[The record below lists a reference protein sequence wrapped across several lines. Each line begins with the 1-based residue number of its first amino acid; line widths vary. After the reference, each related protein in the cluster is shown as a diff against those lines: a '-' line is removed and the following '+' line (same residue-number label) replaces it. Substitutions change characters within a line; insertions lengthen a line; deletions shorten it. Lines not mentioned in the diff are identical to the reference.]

1 MQIHGIP
8 VNLKLNST
16 VLMIA
21 SFVISV
27 LAGLILNLAG
37 AGRGV
42 YVILYSAGTAYL
54 KLLFLLALPIVFL
67 NLVSGVMQRLQ
78 LRSDGSSPARLWFF
92 HSIAVVGAAVLGL
105 AAGGIAGSAQ
115 IPAVFAGFSDFGLR
129 WLRPVVPWA
138 LLLSVLTG
146 AAAAK
151 IGPEGEEARRLFRSL
166 AEVFGYA
173 GTLLLRLLP
182 LGLFFLLCPVIGI
195 RGLAVLWPGVK
206 LVLVTAFCCAA
217 YGTLVYGYQLRHC
230 GKDCPA
236 HFLRNFKPVLLQA
249 FTACSSGSG
258 EGEALHSL
266 QRMGIAGEAG
276 RTAWLRWHAGI
287 RTSGRRFLCLDPAVL
302 AGGDETPGQRAVLRA
317 VSSFYAGAAA
327 ACCGSAADVRV
338 AAGRLPFGAQFG
350 CGGHGGVPGGQA
362 WLDEIKRAF
371 ADRVYLFAE
380 ALFVLLRIRFF
391 PAGPRSAGTGN
402 PFWRSRNAR

>member
-21 SFVISV
+21 SFIISV

-42 YVILYSAGTAYL
+42 YTMLYSVGMAYL

-92 HSIAVVGAAVLGL
+92 HSIAVTGAAVLGL

-115 IPAVFAGFSDFGLR
+115 IPAAFAGFSDFGLR
-129 WLRPVVPWA
+129 WFRPLVPWA
-138 LLLSVLTG
+138 MLLSVLTG

-182 LGLFFLLCPVIGI
+182 LGLFFLLCPMIGI

-276 RTAWLRWHAGI
+276 RTAWRCGKLLGKTGTVLYLGI
-287 RTSGRRFLCLDPAVL
+287 ACMLAVRYVGMPVSVLPGVGFFIWVLLFSL
-302 AGGDETPGQRAVLRA
+302 AGMKHRGSGLYCVLVLLFMLGLPLRA
-317 VSSFYAGAAA
+317 AVPLLMFEWLLDG
-327 ACCGSAADVRV
+327 CRSALNSV
-338 AAGRLPFGAQFG
+338 AAGTGTYL
-350 CGGHGGVPGGQA
+350 
-362 WLDEIKRAF
+362 
-371 ADRVYLFAE
+371 ADKL
-380 ALFVLLRIRFF
+380 
-391 PAGPRSAGTGN
+391 G
-402 PFWRSRNAR
+402 WMK

>member
-8 VNLKLNST
+8 VRLKLNST

-21 SFVISV
+21 SFVLSV
-27 LAGLILNLAG
+27 LAGLILNLVG

-42 YVILYSAGTAYL
+42 YMMLYTAGMAYL
-54 KLLFLLALPIVFL
+54 KLLFLLALPLVFL

-92 HSIAVVGAAVLGL
+92 HSVAVIGAAVLGL
-105 AAGGIAGSAQ
+105 AAGGIAGSSQ
-115 IPAVFAGFSDFGLR
+115 IPAAFAGFADFGLR
-129 WLRPVVPWA
+129 WFRPLVPWV
-138 LLLSVLTG
+138 LLLSVLAG

-166 AEVFGYA
+166 ADVSAFA

-182 LGLFFLLCPVIGI
+182 VGLFFLLCPMIGV

-206 LVLVTAFCCAA
+206 LVLVTAFCCIA

-266 QRMGIAGEAG
+266 QRMGVAGETGPA
-276 RTAWLRWHAGI
+276 AWRCGKLLGKTGTVLYLGI
-287 RTSGRRFLCLDPAVL
+287 ACMLAVRYVGMPVSVLPGVGFFVWVLLFSL
-302 AGGDETPGQRAVLRA
+302 AGMKYRGSGLYCVLVLLFMLGLPMRAA
-317 VSSFYAGAAA
+317 VPLLVFEWLLDGCRSALN
-327 ACCGSAADVRV
+327 SAA
-338 AAGRLPFGAQFG
+338 
-350 CGGHGGVPGGQA
+350 
-362 WLDEIKRAF
+362 
-371 ADRVYLFAE
+371 
-380 ALFVLLRIRFF
+380 
-391 PAGPRSAGTGN
+391 AGTGAYLADKLG
-402 PFWRSRNAR
+402 WMK

>member
-21 SFVISV
+21 SFIISV

-42 YVILYSAGTAYL
+42 YTMLYSVGMAYL

-92 HSIAVVGAAVLGL
+92 HSIAVTGAAVLGL

-115 IPAVFAGFSDFGLR
+115 IPAAFAGFSDFGLR
-129 WLRPVVPWA
+129 WFRPLVPWA
-138 LLLSVLTG
+138 MLLSVLTG

-166 AEVFGYA
+166 ADVFGYA

-182 LGLFFLLCPVIGI
+182 LGLFFLLCPMIGI

-249 FTACSSGSG
+249 FTACSSSSG

-276 RTAWLRWHAGI
+276 RTAWRCGKLLGKTGTVLYLGI
-287 RTSGRRFLCLDPAVL
+287 ACMLAVRYVGMPVSVLPGVGFFIWVLLFSL
-302 AGGDETPGQRAVLRA
+302 AGMKHRGSGLYCVLVLLFMLGLPLRA
-317 VSSFYAGAAA
+317 AVPLLMFEWLLDG
-327 ACCGSAADVRV
+327 CRSALNSV
-338 AAGRLPFGAQFG
+338 AAGTGAY
-350 CGGHGGVPGGQA
+350 
-362 WLDEIKRAF
+362 L
-371 ADRVYLFAE
+371 ADKL
-380 ALFVLLRIRFF
+380 
-391 PAGPRSAGTGN
+391 G
-402 PFWRSRNAR
+402 WMK

>member
-21 SFVISV
+21 SFIISV

-42 YVILYSAGTAYL
+42 YVMLYSVGMAYL

-78 LRSDGSSPARLWFF
+78 LRWFF
-92 HSIAVVGAAVLGL
+92 HSIAVIGAAVLGL
-105 AAGGIAGSAQ
+105 AAGSIAGSAQ

-129 WLRPVVPWA
+129 WLQPIVPWA

-146 AAAAK
+146 AAAVK

-166 AEVFGYA
+166 GDVSAYA

-182 LGLFFLLCPVIGI
+182 LGLFFLLCPMIGI

-206 LVLVTAFCCAA
+206 LALVTAFCCAA

-266 QRMGIAGEAG
+266 QRMGITVCSAWGLQEKRAG
-276 RTAWLRWHAGI
+276 R
-287 RTSGRRFLCLDPAVL
+287 P
-302 AGGDETPGQRAVLRA
+302 
-317 VSSFYAGAAA
+317 GAAENCWA
-327 ACCGSAADVRV
+327 
-338 AAGRLPFGAQFG
+338 
-350 CGGHGGVPGGQA
+350 
-362 WLDEIKRAF
+362 KRARCCIWELPVCWR
-371 ADRVYLFAE
+371 RVTLACRYP
-380 ALFVLLRIRFF
+380 RFR
-391 PAGPRSAGTGN
+391 ASVSLSGSCCSR
-402 PFWRSRNAR
+402 WRG

>member
-1 MQIHGIP
+1 M
-8 VNLKLNST
+8 
-16 VLMIA
+16 
-21 SFVISV
+21 
-27 LAGLILNLAG
+27 
-37 AGRGV
+37 
-42 YVILYSAGTAYL
+42 AYL

-115 IPAVFAGFSDFGLR
+115 TPAVFAGFSDFGLR

-146 AAAAK
+146 AAAVK

-166 AEVFGYA
+166 AEVFAYA

-182 LGLFFLLCPVIGI
+182 LGLFFLLCPMIGI

-206 LVLVTAFCCAA
+206 LALVTAFCCAA

-276 RTAWLRWHAGI
+276 RTAWRCGKLLGKTGTVLYLGI
-287 RTSGRRFLCLDPAVL
+287 ACMLAARYVGMSVSALPGVGFFVWILLFSL
-302 AGGDETPGQRAVLRA
+302 AGMKYRGSGLYCVLFLLFMLGLPLRA
-317 VSSFYAGAAA
+317 AVPLLMFEWLLDG
-327 ACCGSAADVRV
+327 CRSALNSV
-338 AAGRLPFGAQFG
+338 AAGTGAY
-350 CGGHGGVPGGQA
+350 
-362 WLDEIKRAF
+362 L
-371 ADRVYLFAE
+371 ADKL
-380 ALFVLLRIRFF
+380 
-391 PAGPRSAGTGN
+391 G
-402 PFWRSRNAR
+402 WMK

>member
-21 SFVISV
+21 SFIISV

-37 AGRGV
+37 TGRGV
-42 YVILYSAGTAYL
+42 YTMLYSVGMAYL

-92 HSIAVVGAAVLGL
+92 HSIAVTGAAVLGL

-115 IPAVFAGFSDFGLR
+115 IPAAFAGFSDFGLR
-129 WLRPVVPWA
+129 WFRPLVPWA
-138 LLLSVLTG
+138 MLLSVLTG

-166 AEVFGYA
+166 ADVFGYA

-182 LGLFFLLCPVIGI
+182 LGLFFLLCPMIGI

-276 RTAWLRWHAGI
+276 RTAWRCGKLLGKTGTVLYLGI
-287 RTSGRRFLCLDPAVL
+287 ACMLAVRYVGMPVSVLPGVGFFIWVLLFSL
-302 AGGDETPGQRAVLRA
+302 AGMKHRGSGLYCVLVLLFMLGLPLRA
-317 VSSFYAGAAA
+317 AVPLLMFEWLLDG
-327 ACCGSAADVRV
+327 CRSALNSV
-338 AAGRLPFGAQFG
+338 AAGTGTYL
-350 CGGHGGVPGGQA
+350 
-362 WLDEIKRAF
+362 
-371 ADRVYLFAE
+371 ADKL
-380 ALFVLLRIRFF
+380 
-391 PAGPRSAGTGN
+391 G
-402 PFWRSRNAR
+402 WMK